1 GCFILDIMTAST
13 TGSKTPVE
21 RRSASTLSGH
31 TVQGDAESS
40 PQDPEKNSKQEPE
53 KETEDA
59 ERGTAV
65 QEAEVEEVYPG
76 TVALIFIIVA
86 LVLAVFLFALDMT
99 IVATEIP
106 RITDEFH
113 SLDQVGWYGSAFFLT
128 VASFQSTWG
137 KGYKYFPL
145 KSTFMLSIFVFE
157 LGSLICAVANNSTTL
172 IVGRAV
178 AGAGAAGLAS
188 GVYTIIAFAAPP
200 RQRPAYTGVLGATY
214 GVASAIGPLLGG
226 LLTDNVSWRWW

>member
-1 GCFILDIMTAST
+1 MTAS
-13 TGSKTPVE
+13 TGSKTPIE

-31 TVQGDAESS
+31 TVQGDAEG
-40 PQDPEKNSKQEPE
+40 PPPDPEKGSQQEPQTE
-53 KETEDA
+53 KKDA
-59 ERGTAV
+59 EEGEV
-65 QEAEVEEVYPG
+65 EAEYPSA
-76 TVALIFIIVA
+76 VALIFIVVA

-99 IVATEIP
+99 IVATAIP

-157 LGSLICAVANNSTTL
+157 LGSLVCAIANNSTTL
-172 IVGRAV
+172 IAGRAV

-188 GVYTIIAFAAPP
+188 GVYTIIGFAAPP
-200 RQRPAYTGVLGATY
+200 RQRPAYTGILGATY
-214 GVASAIGPLLGG
+214 GVASVIGPLLGG
-226 LLTDNVSWRWW
+226 VLTDNVSWRWW